1 MDDPAFILYAK
12 VACGQVP
19 SSFVL
24 MITMPH
30 AADTLLGERA
40 HTRCAH
46 EQQQGF
52 DGSRLLRYRFSH
64 PLYMQF
70 GEAAAS
76 SVTISKPEAA
86 VPIAKESKMG
96 FATNAIHGGQ
106 EPGPATGAI
115 VAPIYQTSTYVYDE
129 LGKNKGYDYARTNHP
144 NRKALERTIA
154 KLEDGHSAYVFTS
167 GMAGID
173 AVFRLLRPGDHVVLS
188 EAVYGGV
195 FRLST
200 QLLVHFGLEFSF
212 VDTSS
217 EAAVVSAFR
226 PNTKMLYIE
235 TPTNPTMRIADIAA
249 LAKVASQRNITVVV
263 DNTFLSPYL
272 QRPIELGAHIVVHSM
287 TKYLN
292 GHSDSTGGAVVLTR
306 KEDAEKIYFI
316 QRSAGS
322 GLAPMDCFLIS
333 RGIKTLAVRML
344 QHNANGLVVARH
356 LDTHPKVQKVLYPGL
371 TSHPQHE
378 IARRQ
383 QKGPGGM
390 LSFDLGSLEAARR
403 LLNHVK
409 LCALVESLGG
419 VESLISLPA
428 LMTHASM
435 PQKVRERVGITEG
448 LVRLSVGIEDA
459 GDIIADLD
467 QALHHV

>member
-1 MDDPAFILYAK
+1 
-12 VACGQVP
+12 
-19 SSFVL
+19 
-24 MITMPH
+24 
-30 AADTLLGERA
+30 
-40 HTRCAH
+40 
-46 EQQQGF
+46 
-52 DGSRLLRYRFSH
+52 
-64 PLYMQF
+64 
-70 GEAAAS
+70 
-76 SVTISKPEAA
+76 
-86 VPIAKESKMG
+86 MG
-96 FATNAIHGGQ
+96 FATNAIHVGQ
-106 EPGPATGAI
+106 EPDSATGAI
-115 VAPIYQTSTYVYDE
+115 VAPIYQTSTYVNEE
-129 LGKNKGYDYARTNHP
+129 LGKYKDGYDYARTNHP

-173 AVFRLLRPGDHVVLS
+173 AVFRLLRPADHVVLS

-217 EAAVVSAFR
+217 EAAVLSAFR

-249 LAKVASQRNITVVV
+249 LAKLASQRNITVVV

-292 GHSDSTGGAVVLTR
+292 GHSDATGGAVVLTR
-306 KEDAEKIYFI
+306 QEDAEKIYFI

-371 TSHPQHE
+371 PSHPQHE

-409 LCALVESLGG
+409 LCALAESLGG

-435 PQKVRERVGITEG
+435 PPEVRQRVGITEG

-459 GDIIADLD
+459 DDIIADLD

>member
-1 MDDPAFILYAK
+1 
-12 VACGQVP
+12 
-19 SSFVL
+19 
-24 MITMPH
+24 
-30 AADTLLGERA
+30 
-40 HTRCAH
+40 
-46 EQQQGF
+46 
-52 DGSRLLRYRFSH
+52 
-64 PLYMQF
+64 
-70 GEAAAS
+70 
-76 SVTISKPEAA
+76 
-86 VPIAKESKMG
+86 MG
-96 FATNAIHGGQ
+96 FATNAIHVGQ
-106 EPGPATGAI
+106 EPDPATGAI
-115 VAPIYQTSTYVYDE
+115 VAPIYQTSTYVNEE

-154 KLEDGHSAYVFTS
+154 KLEEGHSAYVFTS

-173 AVFRLLRPGDHVVLS
+173 AVFRLLRPGDHVVVS

-217 EAAVVSAFR
+217 ADAVLLAFR

-235 TPTNPTMRIADIAA
+235 TPTNPTLRVADIAA
-249 LAKVASQRNITVVV
+249 LAKLANQRNITVVV

-306 KEDAEKIYFI
+306 PEDAEKIYFI

-344 QHNANGLVVARH
+344 QHNANGLMVARH
-356 LDTHPKVQKVLYPGL
+356 LDAHPKVRKVYYPGL
-371 TSHPQHE
+371 ANHPQHE
-378 IARRQ
+378 VARRQ

-390 LSFDLGSLEAARR
+390 LSFELGSLEAARR
-403 LLNHVK
+403 FLNNVK
-409 LCALVESLGG
+409 LCSLAESLGG
-419 VESLISLPA
+419 VETLISLPA

-435 PQKVRERVGITEG
+435 PPEVRERVGITDG

-459 GDIIADLD
+459 EDIIADLD
-467 QALHHV
+467 QALLYS